1 MNGNSERGDLL
12 ENDLDEEEKVMDLR
26 DDDVKGQKRFTKM
39 SQIKKEEKSS
49 SSPTGSSIG
58 ESSCEKTNDECTNN
72 EDVGKSQKTSED
84 ETVELASS
92 SNQGQKQQSVWKVEE
107 TSSDGCTFLCPQL
120 QSFNTSLPHQFVNT
134 SQATTIVEHR
144 CHISNSLD
152 ATISLNRKPI
162 KGRTFSEFENDK
174 QVGPLLDWVASLRFC
189 IGYPDISL
197 VENARYL
204 QQKKIFLPPQIA
216 KLLNFI
222 KIDEDFVTRRNY
234 PISSEATAT
243 SNHKSQEEFI
253 GTLRTPS
260 CRYVAGDFSDICD
273 QCRLLQEPLEFLGL

>member
-1 MNGNSERGDLL
+1 MLF
-12 ENDLDEEEKVMDLR
+12 LR
-26 DDDVKGQKRFTKM
+26 ILTLWNHYWYYFLK
-39 SQIKKEEKSS
+39 
-49 SSPTGSSIG
+49 
-58 ESSCEKTNDECTNN
+58 
-72 EDVGKSQKTSED
+72 
-84 ETVELASS
+84 A
-92 SNQGQKQQSVWKVEE
+92 QKQQSVWKVEE

-144 CHISNSLD
+144 CHISNNLD
-152 ATISLNRKPI
+152 ATISLNGKPI

-222 KIDEDFVTRRNY
+222 KIDENFTTRRNY
-234 PISSEATAT
+234 PIPSSNQTTNISSEANTAIIQKT
-243 SNHKSQEEFI
+243 QEEFI

-273 QCRLLQEPLEFLGL
+273 QCRLLQEPLEFLGLWRVFNAQNNLFKCLLTMKYISD